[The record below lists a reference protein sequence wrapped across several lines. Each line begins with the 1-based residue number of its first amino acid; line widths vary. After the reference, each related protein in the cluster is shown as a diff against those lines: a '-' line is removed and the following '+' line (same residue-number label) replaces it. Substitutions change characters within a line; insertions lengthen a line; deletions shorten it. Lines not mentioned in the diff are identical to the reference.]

1 MSEIRDTIFGF
12 IEPEKDEWSILD
24 SPLLQRLR
32 RIKQLALAYLV
43 YPGALHTRFDHSLG
57 VFYLASVM
65 ADRLLNNSYNK
76 QIVRLAALLHD
87 VGHGPFSHVSESILE
102 LFFQKSSSSFD
113 EVTEKIHEKI
123 TALILKNDKE
133 LEKIIGRNK
142 IEEVIGLLSG
152 TKVDISLMKQIVSGP
167 LDADKQDY
175 LLRDSY
181 FCGVKYGVYDYFRLI
196 NTLGKYEDDGDEYVC
211 VQKDGIHALEQF
223 ILAKYYMT
231 RQVYRHRIRLI
242 SDEMI
247 IRGIELGIKKDEID
261 ELKMLYIYKEND
273 AYLDNYLRWGDDRL
287 SNFLVFERN
296 KGYAH
301 NIFKRLCERKLFK
314 KVFEIKLKEEEKIPG
329 PGRALLQRITKKE
342 NKSKREKLEA
352 EIAKIIKVQSEYTI
366 VNSYQVKS
374 VKEISRNDE
383 KEGKITIKID
393 ENMRN
398 FEEES
403 TVFQSIDESLKE
415 VWLEVYAPVSFKDK
429 RDKDKKVKNWKT
441 EIVDVLKN
449 V

>member
-65 ADRLLNNSYNK
+65 ADRLLNSSYK

-196 NTLGKYEDDGDEYVC
+196 NTLGKYEDDGDEYIC

-261 ELKMLYIYKEND
+261 ELKKLYLYKEND
-273 AYLDNYLRWGDDRL
+273 AFLDNYLQWGDDRL

-301 NIFKRLCERKLFK
+301 DIFTRLCERKLFK

-352 EIAKIIKVQSEYTI
+352 EIARIIKVQAEYTI

-374 VKEISRNDE
+374 VKEISRNDD

-393 ENMRN
+393 ENKRS

-441 EIVDVLKN
+441 EIIDVLKN